1 MSRLNL
7 LNKKSKVLIA
17 TFSPWKNGK
26 RLPTNGMVEP
36 FVDFFSKKFGKLDLI
51 DQPHPGSDIVLP
63 IIEEYKNG
71 KSINTFKNSI
81 LIKCFV
87 PLLKFTNVH
96 KTQISFKLRD
106 FVSVLDFVFRNNTK
120 YDLFIGF
127 ESINALAGIIL
138 KKFGRINK
146 VVYYVSDF
154 SPNRYSIKWFNSLYL
169 LLDKL
174 ATTYADATW
183 NVSMAMSDVRK
194 KLGYDMSKVSQQ
206 ILAPNAFFKNQ
217 IKSLPFSKVL
227 PFSVVYAGSM
237 GLENGPD
244 LAIKSVAKLIKKY
257 PKLILTMIGGG
268 NKKEQEKL
276 KKLIAKLQIEKN
288 INYIGFVQTNEEMY
302 QIVRKHMFSIAPYKA
317 IPNSVRWYADAVK
330 IRTSLACGLPV
341 ITTQVP
347 PNGKL
352 VSEAK
357 AGIITRDNVND
368 LVDAMITLFSNKK
381 LYLQMR
387 RNAILSAKENTW
399 ENSYSNALKEM
410 DLIE

>member
-1 MSRLNL
+1 
-7 LNKKSKVLIA
+7 
-17 TFSPWKNGK
+17 
-26 RLPTNGMVEP
+26 
-36 FVDFFSKKFGKLDLI
+36 
-51 DQPHPGSDIVLP
+51 
-63 IIEEYKNG
+63 
-71 KSINTFKNSI
+71 
-81 LIKCFV
+81 
-87 PLLKFTNVH
+87 
-96 KTQISFKLRD
+96 
-106 FVSVLDFVFRNNTK
+106 
-120 YDLFIGF
+120 
-127 ESINALAGIIL
+127 
-138 KKFGRINK
+138 
-146 VVYYVSDF
+146 
-154 SPNRYSIKWFNSLYL
+154 
-169 LLDKL
+169 
-174 ATTYADATW
+174 
-183 NVSMAMSDVRK
+183 
-194 KLGYDMSKVSQQ
+194 
-206 ILAPNAFFKNQ
+206 
-217 IKSLPFSKVL
+217 
-227 PFSVVYAGSM
+227 M